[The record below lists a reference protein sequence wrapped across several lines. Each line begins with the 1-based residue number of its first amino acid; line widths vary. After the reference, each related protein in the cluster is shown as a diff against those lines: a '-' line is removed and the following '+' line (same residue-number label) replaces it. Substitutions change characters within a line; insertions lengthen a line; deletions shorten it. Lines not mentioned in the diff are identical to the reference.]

1 MDWQQGIDVSLRAIT
16 ALCGM
21 GLAGLAVVRITP
33 RGRWKLIGAE
43 IGPLFDPKYAKVAR
57 TVAWTFSVLVM
68 VMMLR
73 DGWKL

>member
-1 MDWQQGIDVSLRAIT
+1 MDWQHAIDVTLKAMT

-33 RGRWKLIGAE
+33 RGRWKMIGAE
-43 IGPLFDPKYAKVAR
+43 IGPLFDPKHAKTAR
-57 TVAWTFSVLVM
+57 TVAWVFSVLVM

-73 DGWKL
+73 SGGRL